1 MNILISGCS
10 SSIGKKIIPQLFSI
24 GHKVVGL
31 RRGNC
36 VDTRFHQCISVDLL
50 SIKELKVVAEIS
62 AELLILL
69 AWETTPKAFWNNAVN
84 FQWQEMSLRI
94 VEIFQ
99 RTGGRK
105 VLGIGTC
112 AEYSWNKISPLR
124 ETDETVPVTKYG
136 QAKLAT
142 LKGIEGIG
150 IDFIWARVFFMF
162 GASDPRGKLL
172 VDLID
177 SCESQDSY
185 VLSNPRNQL
194 DFINVNDVATALC
207 AIIESKTSGI
217 YNLGNGIGYVVED
230 VAKEIFRQ
238 MDCEIELTDYAGVKT
253 QSTVIANID
262 KLKALFGSQ
271 RIKPLDLLIEE
282 LLIERSNSL
291 GQ

>member
-1 MNILISGCS
+1 MNILVSGCS
-10 SSIGKKIIPQLFSI
+10 SSIGKKIIPQLFSA
-24 GHKVVGL
+24 GHTVVGL
-31 RRGNC
+31 RKGNC
-36 VDTRFHQCISVDLL
+36 ADARFHKCISVDLL
-50 SIKELKVVAEIS
+50 NVKELKRLGEIS

-69 AWETTPKAFWNNAVN
+69 AWETTPKTFWNDAVN

-99 RTGGRK
+99 GTGGRK

-112 AEYSWNKISPLR
+112 AEYSWNTISPLK

-150 IDFIWARVFFMF
+150 IDFIWVRVFFMF

-172 VDLID
+172 VDLIE
-177 SCESQDSY
+177 SCDSQDSY
-185 VLSNPRNQL
+185 VLSNPKNQL
-194 DFINVNDVATALC
+194 DFINVNDVVTVLC
-207 AIIESKTSGI
+207 AIIESKTSGV
-217 YNLGNGIGYVVED
+217 YNVGNGIGYVVED

-238 MDCEIELTDYAGVKT
+238 MDSEIELTDSAGIKT

-262 KLKALFGSQ
+262 KLKALIGFQ
-271 RIKPLDLLIEE
+271 RIKPLELLIEE
-282 LLIERSNSL
+282 LLIERSNSV